1 VPGPGPGQFGLATM
15 LQMAGGDG
23 WLQMNAGEQSVA
35 GVVSTVVVGWTQ

>member
-1 VPGPGPGQFGLATM
+1 M
-15 LQMAGGDG
+15 LQMTGGVG